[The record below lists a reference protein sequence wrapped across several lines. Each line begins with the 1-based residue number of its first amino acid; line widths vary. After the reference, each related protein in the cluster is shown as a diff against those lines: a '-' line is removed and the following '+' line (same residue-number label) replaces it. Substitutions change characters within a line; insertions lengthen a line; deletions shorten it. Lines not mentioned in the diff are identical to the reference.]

1 MMIFADRYFE
11 EISLDTGRY
20 CFGVDDTL
28 KALESGAVETLIVWE
43 NLDVTRYVLKNHS
56 SDSEFI
62 STFLYEPPS
71 IVLTGFL
78 GVYTYTIVSCSLHI

>member
-1 MMIFADRYFE
+1 MLFADRYFE

-62 STFLYEPPS
+62 STYLDEPES
-71 IVLTGFL
+71 IVLTDFAGFFA
-78 GVYTYTIVSCSLHI
+78 YTIVSSSLHI